1 MNNLFYELGLRPPY
15 PICIDSLETI
25 KLINEQRLSLA
36 RFGDCEF
43 NNIFND
49 RCIFQKNDPK
59 LSIELLEI
67 LKTKQENLLV
77 GIPDIFK
84 SLKAYTKPSQE
95 YWRRYLFNNRSR
107 IYEIIDFEKA
117 YVNSMVSRPSIKT
130 THSNAYIKKILE
142 SWKQIWQDKAVL
154 RVKGEVDEIKYKS
167 DFFDNASV
175 LNTIYA
181 PSEDAY
187 SSIDE
192 IEEKVKGFEINTT
205 VILSVGPAATVL
217 AYRLSKFGY
226 QALDV
231 GHLERAY
238 VDFLTKIEK

>member
-1 MNNLFYELGLRPPY
+1 MGSFLYELGLRPPY
-15 PICIDSLETI
+15 PICLDSLETI
-25 KLINEQRLSLA
+25 KFIKEHSLSLA
-36 RFGDCEF
+36 RFGDGEF
-43 NNIFND
+43 NLMFD
-49 RCIFQKNDPK
+49 APCIFQKNDPK

-84 SLKAYTKPSQE
+84 SLKAYTKPSRQ
-95 YWRRYLFNNRSR
+95 YWRKYLINNRSR
-107 IYEIIDFEKA
+107 IYEIIDFEKP

-130 THSNAYIKKILE
+130 THSNAYIKKIME
-142 SWKQIWQDKAVL
+142 GWKQIWQDRPVL
-154 RVKGEVDEIKYKS
+154 RVKGEVDEIKYS
-167 DFFDNASV
+167 SNLFDNASA
-175 LNTIYA
+175 LNTIYT

-192 IEEKVKGFEINTT
+192 IEDKVKGFDVKTT

-217 AYRLSKFGY
+217 AYRLSMLGY

-238 VDFLTKIEK
+238 VDFLFKMEN